1 MATPQHPDIR
11 RSLSPSPKRRRI
23 SHSHSHAHAHS
34 PPRLAASSTVA
45 TGISGTPRR
54 TPNNSPGRSP
64 HRRASYLS
72 PTKASLA
79 RFNPSLLPKS
89 PLKDAPALKPTREDT
104 AQVVPPRL
112 GISTS
117 RGKKVLAYVLGKS
130 DEASEEGAPQRKQK
144 PDYPM
149 TDQSER
155 DSQSATPGSRLQNVV
170 NAVIS
175 DLEQTR
181 TPEIPRQFAAIPFG
195 GDDDDHLLPDTPS
208 GVRYEPPRGIFSS
221 GAGRVGRKKPLKEK
235 IVENNTSRTNHERP
249 QVQQLTTHR
258 SEPTVVQPLV
268 TGDARTENADD
279 DEAAVEVRD
288 KKRKIDALQEE
299 VNKTKEDIEM
309 WAKYFNDDDNNGDD
323 KELMYG
329 PDFFFLK
336 TGTFCTD
343 NKLQRSHRRASRR
356 SLKIGCATTLRAPR
370 NLSSLLPPF
379 FEFNSNRRR
388 RRWQQRRLHPISRP
402 NRGSR
407 PAPTPPT
414 LHSVQN
420 HLHHP
425 RSNGRK

>member
-1 MATPQHPDIR
+1 MQRRKHRKATRQAQRHVPSRRAQPTHNQGRALQLLHAHPTVSIRTSEETNVLMATPQPPDIR
-11 RSLSPSPKRRRI
+11 RSLPPSPKRRRI
-23 SHSHSHAHAHS
+23 SNSHSHSHA
-34 PPRLAASSTVA
+34 P

-130 DEASEEGAPQRKQK
+130 DEASEEGAPQQKQK

-149 TDQSER
+149 TNQSER

-221 GAGRVGRKKPLKEK
+221 GAGRVGRRKPLKEK
-235 IVENNTSRTNHERP
+235 IVENDTSRTNHERP
-249 QVQQLTTHR
+249 QVQQVTTHR

-268 TGDARTENADD
+268 TGGARAEDADADGD
-279 DEAAVEVRD
+279 DEEAAVEVRD
-288 KKRKIDALQEE
+288 KKRKLDALQEE
-299 VNKTKEDIEM
+299 DNKTKEDIEM
-309 WAKYFNDDDNNGDD
+309 WTKYFNDDDNSGDD
-323 KELMYG
+323 KELMYS
-329 PDFFFLK
+329 PDCF
-336 TGTFCTD
+336 
-343 NKLQRSHRRASRR
+343 
-356 SLKIGCATTLRAPR
+356 
-370 NLSSLLPPF
+370 
-379 FEFNSNRRR
+379 
-388 RRWQQRRLHPISRP
+388 
-402 NRGSR
+402 
-407 PAPTPPT
+407 
-414 LHSVQN
+414 
-420 HLHHP
+420 
-425 RSNGRK
+425 